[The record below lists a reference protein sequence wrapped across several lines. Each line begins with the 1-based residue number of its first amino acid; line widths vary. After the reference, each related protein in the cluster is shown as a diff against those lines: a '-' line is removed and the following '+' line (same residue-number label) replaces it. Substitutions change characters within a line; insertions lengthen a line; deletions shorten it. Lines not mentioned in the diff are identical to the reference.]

1 MKKLKYVLVFILI
14 GLVLVITLNYEK
26 LDLIS
31 GFASK
36 NIASAHFIGGRELSL
51 IEASDNDIP
60 LVKYAVNAID
70 DENNIA
76 TSSVFGLK
84 KRTAFYRPGLG
95 SVLIDDSFDT
105 NKPYLVP
112 KRNRS
117 TIKLPFPY
125 GDLQPNDTTFS
136 NIDYERLNK
145 AIEDAFDSDS
155 KFEKRSRALLVVY
168 NGKIIAER
176 YATGFTKESKILGWS
191 MTKSITATYFG
202 ILSHQNKFDI
212 SKKAPISEW
221 KNDKRAAI
229 STNDLLQMN
238 SGLEWTEEY
247 DKISDA
253 TTMLFRDSDMTKTQI
268 GKSLVGTVGNTWNYS
283 SGTSNLL
290 SGILRKQFKT
300 HQEYLD
306 FWYSSLIDRIG
317 MNSMIVETDMKGNF
331 VGSSYAWATT
341 RDWAKFGLLYLNRG
355 NWNGDRIFAE
365 EWADYVSKPVA
376 SSNGRYGGHF
386 WLNAGGH
393 YPDVPRDMYSANG
406 FQGQKVCIIP
416 SKNMV
421 IVRMG
426 LTGDANFDFNG
437 IFSEITSSVT
447 SQP

>member
-36 NIASAHFIGGRELSL
+36 NIASAHFIDGRELSM
-51 IEASDNDIP
+51 IEATDNDIP

-70 DENNIA
+70 NENNIA

-95 SVLIDDSFDT
+95 SVLINDSFDT

-117 TIKLPFPY
+117 TNKLPFPY
-125 GDLQPNDTTFS
+125 GDLEPIDTTFS

-145 AIEDAFDSDS
+145 AIENAFDSDS
-155 KFEKRSRALLVVY
+155 KFEKRSRALLVIY
-168 NGKIIAER
+168 NGKIIGER

-202 ILSHQNKFDI
+202 ILSYQNKFDI

-268 GKSLVGTVGNTWNYS
+268 RKPLIGAIGNAWNYS

-290 SGILRKQFKT
+290 SGILRMQFKT

-317 MNSMIVETDMKGNF
+317 MNSMVVETDMNGNF
-331 VGSSYAWATT
+331 VGSSYAWATA

-355 NWNGDRIFAE
+355 NCNGDRIFAE

-437 IFSEITSSVT
+437 IISEITSSVA

>member
-1 MKKLKYVLVFILI
+1 MKKVKYIVAFII
-14 GLVLVITLNYEK
+14 LVLVTAIALNYEK

-36 NIASAHFIGGRELSL
+36 NIASAHFIDGRELSV
-51 IEASDNDIP
+51 IERSDNDIP

-70 DENNIA
+70 EEKKLA

-95 SVLIDDSFDT
+95 SVLIDDSFDIS
-105 NKPYLVP
+105 KPYLVP
-112 KRNRS
+112 KRNH
-117 TIKLPFPY
+117 INNQLLFPY
-125 GDLQPNDTTFS
+125 GDLEQNDTIFS
-136 NIDYERLNK
+136 NIDYKRLNK
-145 AIEDAFDSDS
+145 AVANAFDSDD
-155 KFEKRSRALLVVY
+155 KFEKRTRSILVIY
-168 NGKIIAER
+168 DGKIIAER
-176 YATGFTKESKILGWS
+176 YAPGFTKSSKILGWS

-202 ILSHQNKFDI
+202 ILSFQNRFDI
-212 SKKAPISEW
+212 SKIAPIPEW
-221 KNDKRAAI
+221 KNDERAKI
-229 STNDLLQMN
+229 TTNDLLQMN
-238 SGLEWTEEY
+238 SGLEWSEEY

-253 TTMLFRDSDMTKTQI
+253 TTMLFRNSDMTKTQI
-268 GKSLVGTVGNTWNYS
+268 TKPLIGPIGNTWNYS
-283 SGTSNLL
+283 SGTTNLL
-290 SGILRKQFKT
+290 SGILRMQFKT
-300 HQEYLD
+300 HQQYLD

-317 MNSMIVETDMKGNF
+317 MNSMVVETDMKGNF

-341 RDWAKFGLLYLNRG
+341 PDWAKFGLLYLNRG
-355 NWNGDRIFAE
+355 NWNGHRIFAE

-426 LTGDANFDFNG
+426 LTGDANFDFNKLLA
-437 IFSEITSSVT
+437 EITSSVA

>member
-1 MKKLKYVLVFILI
+1 MKKLKYVLVFIVI
-14 GLVLVITLNYEK
+14 GLALVITLNYGK

-36 NIASAHFIGGRELSL
+36 NIASAHFIDGRELSV
-51 IEASDNDIP
+51 IERSDNDIP

-70 DENNIA
+70 SQKNIA

-95 SVLIDDSFDT
+95 SVLIDDSFDIS
-105 NKPYLVP
+105 KPYLVP
-112 KRNRS
+112 KRNTS
-117 TIKLPFPY
+117 KNQLSFPY
-125 GDLQPNDTTFS
+125 GDLEPTDTTFS
-136 NIDYERLNK
+136 NIDYKRLRTAVQN
-145 AIEDAFDSDS
+145 AFDSDD
-155 KFEKRSRALLVVY
+155 KLDKRTRSLLVIY
-168 NGKIIAER
+168 NGKIIAEK
-176 YATGFTKESKILGWS
+176 YAPGFTKESKILGWS

-212 SKKAPISEW
+212 SKTAPISEW
-221 KNDKRAAI
+221 KKDKRSKI
-229 STNDLLQMN
+229 TTNDLLQMN
-238 SGLEWTEEY
+238 SGLEWAEEY

-253 TTMLFRDSDMTKTQI
+253 TTMLFRDADMTKTQI
-268 GKSLVGTVGNTWNYS
+268 KKPLIGAIGSTWNYS
-283 SGTSNLL
+283 SGTTNLL

-317 MNSMIVETDMKGNF
+317 MNSMVVETDMKGNF

-341 RDWAKFGLLYLNRG
+341 RDWGKFGLLYLNRG

-426 LTGDANFDFNG
+426 LTGHADFDFNKLLA
-437 IFSEITSSVT
+437 EITSSVA